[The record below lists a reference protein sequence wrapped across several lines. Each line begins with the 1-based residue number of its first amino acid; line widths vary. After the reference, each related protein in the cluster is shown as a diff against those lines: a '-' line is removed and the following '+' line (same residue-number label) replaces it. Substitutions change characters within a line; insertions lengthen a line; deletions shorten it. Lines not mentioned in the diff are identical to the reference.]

1 MWIKGKGSEWAYD
14 SPKQK
19 ELFEKEAK
27 ISYPY
32 PDTDLIKRLRVK
44 FIEFGVKELS
54 RDEVIDLINHQH
66 ELIRDLKR
74 EAIVADRKNKFYSRA
89 DNSIYR
95 QNISMNEYQRRAAIT
110 DISPGKEVIN
120 PPWLYYMLKL
130 SGEVGELSEKVG
142 KVFRDK
148 RGNFNA
154 NDVRL
159 IKKELGDILWYLSR
173 IASAFG
179 YGLGFIALYNLS
191 KLARREKRGTLG
203 GSGDDR

>member
-32 PDTDLIKRLRVK
+32 PDPDPVYITKLYSK
-44 FIEFGVKELS
+44 FIEFGVNGS
-54 RDEVIDLINHQH
+54 RQDEVIDLINHQH
-66 ELIRDLKR
+66 EYIRFLKR
-74 EAIVADRKNKFYSRA
+74 ESEAA

-148 RGNFNA
+148 RGNLNA
-154 NDVRL
+154 NDIRL
-159 IKKELGDILWYLSR
+159 IKKELGGILWYLSR